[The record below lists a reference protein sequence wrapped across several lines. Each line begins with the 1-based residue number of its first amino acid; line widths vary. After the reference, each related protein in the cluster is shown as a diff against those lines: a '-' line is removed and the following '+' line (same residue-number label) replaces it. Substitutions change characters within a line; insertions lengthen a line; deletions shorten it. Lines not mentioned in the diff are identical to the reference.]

1 MLKFLDIVLTDLSK
15 YYTRQQKIQPPFET
29 QYFFLDLLQNFVTYI
44 SYSLYE
50 DVLIVFE
57 KLLALCS
64 EVLTEKV
71 IKSCL
76 VALVD
81 KYTMKSKA
89 LKTTVQNFMKFLL
102 DTSSKVTQGR
112 IPI

>member
-1 MLKFLDIVLTDLSK
+1 V
-15 YYTRQQKIQPPFET
+15 QPPFEI
-29 QYFFLDLLQNFVTYI
+29 QYFFLELFQNFASYI

-50 DVLIVFE
+50 DVLSVFE

-64 EVLTEKV
+64 DVLTEKV

-76 VALVD
+76 VALID

-89 LKTTVQNFMKFLL
+89 LKATVQNFMKFLL
-102 DTSSKVTQGR
+102 DTNSKVAQNR
-112 IPI
+112 LPL

>member
-1 MLKFLDIVLTDLSK
+1 V
-15 YYTRQQKIQPPFET
+15 QPPLEA
-29 QYFFLDLLQNFVTYI
+29 QYFFLELLQNFVGYI
-44 SYSLYE
+44 PYSLYE
-50 DVLIVFE
+50 DVLSVFE
-57 KLLALCS
+57 KILALCS

-102 DTSSKVTQGR
+102 DSSSKVA
-112 IPI
+112 